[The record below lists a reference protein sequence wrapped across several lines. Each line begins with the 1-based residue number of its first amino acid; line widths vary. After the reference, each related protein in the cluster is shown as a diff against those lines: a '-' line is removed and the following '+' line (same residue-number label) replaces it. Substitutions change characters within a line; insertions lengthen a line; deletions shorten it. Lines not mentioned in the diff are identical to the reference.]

1 MITVIEITPIIIIV
15 NLYIVSAMCL
25 AGLKCFTFTFSNSS
39 NPHNRYGNQISCD

>member
-25 AGLKCFTFTFSNSS
+25 ALYIYF
-39 NPHNRYGNQISCD
+39 